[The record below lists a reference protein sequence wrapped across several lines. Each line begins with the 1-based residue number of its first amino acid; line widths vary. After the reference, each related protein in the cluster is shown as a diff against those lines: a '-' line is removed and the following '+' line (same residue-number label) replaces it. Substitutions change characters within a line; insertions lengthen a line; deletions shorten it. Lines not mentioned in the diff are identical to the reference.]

1 MSILDIFKSKK
12 VLDSSPAVQNDI
24 YDSNVSQKAG
34 MGGINYI
41 DSHAYEIDR
50 IDISQITPLRT
61 FDNMP
66 HNLAGIAYKNYSSWQ
81 NYAASVGSNNSLQQ
95 YSQHILNR
103 LSYQECANLATDSMI
118 SKAVDVITRE
128 LFKSGGR
135 WINSHLDIDNF
146 EMILN
151 SLNFYNKIRLGVQ
164 RALEYGGAFLYI
176 NTDDTDLSL
185 PLYLNERTAS
195 TNKITGLTVIEP
207 WQAAP
212 VQVNSFN
219 PLKENYMEPE
229 LWWVLGASSTVHK
242 TRLIPVVFYSVPDLI
257 KPLYNYLGL
266 PLSFYMKN
274 YVSNADTVRQS
285 ISDLVLRFRT
295 KIIKTTAQKIA
306 DPQTQAR
313 VKYMNATSNNLA
325 TLLLAKDEEWI
336 ETVTSLSGM
345 DNLLS
350 QMYEL
355 MTASTRGI
363 PVTKLLGLSPR
374 GFNATGEYD
383 ENNFYDVID
392 GYSQTVVVP
401 VMERLAE
408 YILCFKAGI
417 LSEPKYEF
425 NPRKQ
430 IRPKEQAEINNLK
443 ADYISKLIMSGV
455 IAGRD
460 AIKAISEDNFKFDW
474 IDMADYKVPEN
485 PEVEQEMF
493 NKFLDE
499 WKESEHKRDENG
511 RFAKMEGAKNSGG
524 PENNN
529 KELETLIKKRDILID
544 EWNKKYIN
552 FRFDDPSTWGENITH
567 LSHKERVDKVLAA
580 IKKNGVDLE
589 KYNISISEN
598 RFGQTSVYLTYKGY
612 RIRISD
618 HMNSDYFNTA
628 NYRLSISDIED
639 TLPGILEI
647 IDTSSEINKIRA
659 EEAKKARR
667 LEYEQKKESRQNKR
681 ASEASEVEA
690 KAKEYMEL
698 HKDFPYQEELK
709 KLVDKAVKWYM
720 NGSSS
725 KLKLP
730 DSKERYRI
738 KQAYKEKAE
747 KDLPQAEKNI
757 LKVSRMALS
766 GNNEYYPA
774 PTQDMI
780 DKYGL
785 ENEDIYL
792 NSKYSKEIHSKYPE
806 IDYDDLIRIIGTS
819 LYTPKAVEAYTTEKG
834 YQGYKFTT
842 KSEKYGYDVKVDM
855 VKYPHWYEIKNAE
868 LNKI

>member
-1 MSILDIFKSKK
+1 
-12 VLDSSPAVQNDI
+12 
-24 YDSNVSQKAG
+24 

-41 DSHAYEIDR
+41 DSPAY
-50 IDISQITPLRT
+50 
-61 FDNMP
+61 
-66 HNLAGIAYKNYSSWQ
+66 
-81 NYAASVGSNNSLQQ
+81 
-95 YSQHILNR
+95 
-103 LSYQECANLATDSMI
+103 
-118 SKAVDVITRE
+118 
-128 LFKSGGR
+128 
-135 WINSHLDIDNF
+135 
-146 EMILN
+146 
-151 SLNFYNKIRLGVQ
+151 
-164 RALEYGGAFLYI
+164 EYGGAFLYI
-176 NTDDTDLSL
+176 NTDDTDLNL

-336 ETVTSLSGM
+336 ETVTSLTGM

-485 PEVEQEMF
+485 PEIEKELF
-493 NKFLDE
+493 NQWMDSWNNKIKIED
-499 WKESEHKRDENG
+499 DDIDVYI
-511 RFAKMEGAKNSGG
+511 EGAEWRTLKNG
-524 PENNN
+524 
-529 KELETLIKKRDILID
+529 KRVLID
-544 EWNKKYIN
+544 METGELLLGGGDIEKEQRIRPEEWGTAYTEYSGKGQVAVNFLLDKKEGYVPDVITVAGYGVDIPYGKIKTSASVGYGLAHIIERRN
-552 FRFDDPSTWGENITH
+552 NEGLNGENFVKNELIP
-567 LSHKERVDKVLAA
+567 LL
-580 IKKNGVDLE
+580 KNGASYMNMPKNKNEQLPKKLFIKTND
-589 KYNISISEN
+589 KIGIISLDWY
-598 RFGQTSVYLTYKGY
+598 GDKQCWCVTGYYK
-612 RIRISD
+612 SD
-618 HMNSDYFNTA
+618 
-628 NYRLSISDIED
+628 
-639 TLPGILEI
+639 
-647 IDTSSEINKIRA
+647 K
-659 EEAKKARR
+659 
-667 LEYEQKKESRQNKR
+667 NKR
-681 ASEASEVEA
+681 
-690 KAKEYMEL
+690 
-698 HKDFPYQEELK
+698 
-709 KLVDKAVKWYM
+709 
-720 NGSSS
+720 
-725 KLKLP
+725 
-730 DSKERYRI
+730 
-738 KQAYKEKAE
+738 
-747 KDLPQAEKNI
+747 
-757 LKVSRMALS
+757 
-766 GNNEYYPA
+766 
-774 PTQDMI
+774 
-780 DKYGL
+780 
-785 ENEDIYL
+785 
-792 NSKYSKEIHSKYPE
+792 
-806 IDYDDLIRIIGTS
+806 
-819 LYTPKAVEAYTTEKG
+819 
-834 YQGYKFTT
+834 
-842 KSEKYGYDVKVDM
+842 
-855 VKYPHWYEIKNAE
+855 
-868 LNKI
+868 

>member
-12 VLDSSPAVQNDI
+12 VLDSSPAAQNDI
-24 YDSNVSQKAG
+24 YEGNVLQNAG

-41 DSHAYEIDR
+41 DSHAYETGR
-50 IDISQITPLRT
+50 IDISQITPIRT

-151 SLNFYNKIRLGVQ
+151 SLHFYDKVRLAVQ

-474 IDMADYKVPEN
+474 IDMADYKMPEN
-485 PEVEQEMF
+485 SEVEKEIF

-499 WKESEHKRDENG
+499 WKENDHDRDENG
-511 RFAKMEGAKNSGG
+511 RFKNKGGSSESNINDIQEKIDSLKNIDFSKDNKLPNLNKDTLEQYGFEDKPVVLKKNIIEKNKVNHPDITDDMAREIIGNSLYRPEVILKGHKDKPAYHNFITRLKDDKNSIVLLELSDEK
-524 PENNN
+524 ENYEIVNYHI
-529 KELETLIKKRDILID
+529 IK
-544 EWNKKYIN
+544 
-552 FRFDDPSTWGENITH
+552 
-567 LSHKERVDKVLAA
+567 
-580 IKKNGVDLE
+580 
-589 KYNISISEN
+589 N
-598 RFGQTSVYLTYKGY
+598 RQRT
-612 RIRISD
+612 
-618 HMNSDYFNTA
+618 
-628 NYRLSISDIED
+628 
-639 TLPGILEI
+639 
-647 IDTSSEINKIRA
+647 
-659 EEAKKARR
+659 
-667 LEYEQKKESRQNKR
+667 Q
-681 ASEASEVEA
+681 
-690 KAKEYMEL
+690 
-698 HKDFPYQEELK
+698 
-709 KLVDKAVKWYM
+709 
-720 NGSSS
+720 
-725 KLKLP
+725 
-730 DSKERYRI
+730 
-738 KQAYKEKAE
+738 KEKL
-747 KDLPQAEKNI
+747 DKNI
-757 LKVSRMALS
+757 K
-766 GNNEYYPA
+766 
-774 PTQDMI
+774 
-780 DKYGL
+780 
-785 ENEDIYL
+785 EN
-792 NSKYSKEIHSKYPE
+792 S
-806 IDYDDLIRIIGTS
+806 
-819 LYTPKAVEAYTTEKG
+819 
-834 YQGYKFTT
+834 
-842 KSEKYGYDVKVDM
+842 
-855 VKYPHWYEIKNAE
+855 
-868 LNKI
+868 

>member
-1 MSILDIFKSKK
+1 MKDIKIIHILGAKMSILDIFRSEKRK
-12 VLDSSPAVQNDI
+12 VEDSNIDAVQ
-24 YDSNVSQKAG
+24 
-34 MGGINYI
+34 YI
-41 DSHAYEIDR
+41 DSHAYETGR

-66 HNLAGIAYKNYSSWQ
+66 RELAGLAYRNFSSWQ
-81 NYAASVGSNNSLQQ
+81 NYAASVGTNNSLAQ
-95 YSQHILNR
+95 YSHHILNR

-128 LFKSGGR
+128 IFKSGGK

-151 SLNFYNKIRLGVQ
+151 SLNFYDKVRLAVQ
-164 RALEYGGAFLYI
+164 RAFEYGGAFIYI
-176 NTDDTDLSL
+176 NTDDTDLNL

-219 PLKENYMEPE
+219 PLKDNYMEPE

-242 TRLIPVVFYSVPDLI
+242 TRLIPIVFYSVPDLI

-392 GYSQTVVVP
+392 GYAKSVVIP
-401 VMERLAE
+401 IMEKVAE

-455 IAGRD
+455 IAGKD

-474 IDMADYKVPEN
+474 IDVEDYKMPEN
-485 PEVEQEMF
+485 PEVEQDIFNRFLDSWVMDKKDANGLEHDPETGQFASKSGSENNEDNIESEKTEYGEAFTQFKGKPKQAIEHLLKVRRGYVPGAFHRDDIGDIDLVWGNKHYGLKHIEKQRHKKGQDF
-493 NKFLDE
+493 NKLME
-499 WKESEHKRDENG
+499 EITYVIEHGKIID
-511 RFAKMEGAKNSGG
+511 
-524 PENNN
+524 
-529 KELETLIKKRDILID
+529 D
-544 EWNKKYIN
+544 EWNENMKVIVDETKKILIKLTW
-552 FRFDDPSTWGENITH
+552 DDEKVEN
-567 LSHKERVDKVLAA
+567 
-580 IKKNGVDLE
+580 KNRNWLFNGYF
-589 KYNISISEN
+589 KY
-598 RFGQTSVYLTYKGY
+598 
-612 RIRISD
+612 
-618 HMNSDYFNTA
+618 
-628 NYRLSISDIED
+628 
-639 TLPGILEI
+639 
-647 IDTSSEINKIRA
+647 
-659 EEAKKARR
+659 
-667 LEYEQKKESRQNKR
+667 
-681 ASEASEVEA
+681 
-690 KAKEYMEL
+690 EL
-698 HKDFPYQEELK
+698 
-709 KLVDKAVKWYM
+709 
-720 NGSSS
+720 
-725 KLKLP
+725 
-730 DSKERYRI
+730 
-738 KQAYKEKAE
+738 
-747 KDLPQAEKNI
+747 
-757 LKVSRMALS
+757 
-766 GNNEYYPA
+766 
-774 PTQDMI
+774 
-780 DKYGL
+780 
-785 ENEDIYL
+785 
-792 NSKYSKEIHSKYPE
+792 
-806 IDYDDLIRIIGTS
+806 
-819 LYTPKAVEAYTTEKG
+819 
-834 YQGYKFTT
+834 
-842 KSEKYGYDVKVDM
+842 
-855 VKYPHWYEIKNAE
+855 
-868 LNKI
+868 

>member
-1 MSILDIFKSKK
+1 
-12 VLDSSPAVQNDI
+12 
-24 YDSNVSQKAG
+24 

-41 DSHAYEIDR
+41 DSPAY
-50 IDISQITPLRT
+50 
-61 FDNMP
+61 
-66 HNLAGIAYKNYSSWQ
+66 
-81 NYAASVGSNNSLQQ
+81 
-95 YSQHILNR
+95 
-103 LSYQECANLATDSMI
+103 
-118 SKAVDVITRE
+118 
-128 LFKSGGR
+128 
-135 WINSHLDIDNF
+135 
-146 EMILN
+146 
-151 SLNFYNKIRLGVQ
+151 
-164 RALEYGGAFLYI
+164 EYGGAFLYI
-176 NTDDTDLSL
+176 NTDDTDLNL
-185 PLYLNERTAS
+185 PLFLNERTAS

-266 PLSFYMKN
+266 PFSFYMKN

-499 WKESEHKRDENG
+499 WKESEYKRDENG
-511 RFAKMEGAKNSGG
+511 RFTGKGGSKSKN
-524 PENNN
+524 
-529 KELETLIKKRDILID
+529 
-544 EWNKKYIN
+544 
-552 FRFDDPSTWGENITH
+552 
-567 LSHKERVDKVLAA
+567 
-580 IKKNGVDLE
+580 E
-589 KYNISISEN
+589 KQKS
-598 RFGQTSVYLTYKGY
+598 RKTY
-612 RIRISD
+612 
-618 HMNSDYFNTA
+618 
-628 NYRLSISDIED
+628 
-639 TLPGILEI
+639 
-647 IDTSSEINKIRA
+647 A
-659 EEAKKARR
+659 E
-667 LEYEQKKESRQNKR
+667 
-681 ASEASEVEA
+681 
-690 KAKEYMEL
+690 MC
-698 HKDFPYQEELK
+698 
-709 KLVDKAVKWYM
+709 
-720 NGSSS
+720 GT
-725 KLKLP
+725 
-730 DSKERYRI
+730 
-738 KQAYKEKAE
+738 AYKEYSGKPQEAIE
-747 KDLPQAEKNI
+747 HLLDAKNGYVPAAAHKDGIGDIDFLWGEPKSNNTKGYGFAHIIERREEQGI
-757 LKVSRMALS
+757 DGVSIIK
-766 GNNEYYPA
+766 
-774 PTQDMI
+774 QI
-780 DKYGL
+780 
-785 ENEDIYL
+785 
-792 NSKYSKEIHSKYPE
+792 PE
-806 IDYDDLIRIIGTS
+806 IIKNGKVGD
-819 LYTPKAVEAYTTEKG
+819 
-834 YQGYKFTT
+834 
-842 KSEKYGYDVKVDM
+842 GYDGRKTITYNDSMIVLAKED
-855 VKYPHWYEIKNAE
+855 KSNWILTEYILYDSI
-868 LNKI
+868 

>member
-1 MSILDIFKSKK
+1 MKDIKIIHILGAKMSILDIFRSEKRK
-12 VLDSSPAVQNDI
+12 VEDSNIDAVQ
-24 YDSNVSQKAG
+24 
-34 MGGINYI
+34 YI
-41 DSHAYEIDR
+41 DSHAYETGR

-66 HNLAGIAYKNYSSWQ
+66 RELAGLAYRNFSSWQ
-81 NYAASVGSNNSLQQ
+81 NYAASVGTNNSLAQ
-95 YSQHILNR
+95 YSHHILNR

-128 LFKSGGR
+128 IFKSGGK

-151 SLNFYNKIRLGVQ
+151 SLNFYDKVRLAVQ
-164 RALEYGGAFLYI
+164 RAFEYGGAFIYI
-176 NTDDTDLSL
+176 NTDDTDLNL

-219 PLKENYMEPE
+219 PLKDNYMEPE

-242 TRLIPVVFYSVPDLI
+242 TRLIPIVFYSVPDLI

-392 GYSQTVVVP
+392 GYAKSVVIP
-401 VMERLAE
+401 IMEKVAE
-408 YILCFKAGI
+408 HILCFKAGI

-455 IAGRD
+455 IAGKD

-474 IDMADYKVPEN
+474 IDVEDYKMPEN
-485 PEVEQEMF
+485 PEVEQDIFNRFLDSWVMDKKDANGLEHDPETGQFASKSGSENNEDNIESEKTEYGEAFTQFKGKPKQAIEHLLKVRRGYVPGAFHRDDIGDIDLVWGNKHYGLKHIEKQRHKKGQDF
-493 NKFLDE
+493 NKLME
-499 WKESEHKRDENG
+499 EITYVIEHGKIID
-511 RFAKMEGAKNSGG
+511 
-524 PENNN
+524 
-529 KELETLIKKRDILID
+529 D
-544 EWNKKYIN
+544 EWNENMKVIVDETKKILIKLTW
-552 FRFDDPSTWGENITH
+552 DDEKVEN
-567 LSHKERVDKVLAA
+567 
-580 IKKNGVDLE
+580 KNRNWLFNGYF
-589 KYNISISEN
+589 KY
-598 RFGQTSVYLTYKGY
+598 
-612 RIRISD
+612 
-618 HMNSDYFNTA
+618 
-628 NYRLSISDIED
+628 
-639 TLPGILEI
+639 
-647 IDTSSEINKIRA
+647 
-659 EEAKKARR
+659 
-667 LEYEQKKESRQNKR
+667 
-681 ASEASEVEA
+681 
-690 KAKEYMEL
+690 EL
-698 HKDFPYQEELK
+698 
-709 KLVDKAVKWYM
+709 
-720 NGSSS
+720 
-725 KLKLP
+725 
-730 DSKERYRI
+730 
-738 KQAYKEKAE
+738 
-747 KDLPQAEKNI
+747 
-757 LKVSRMALS
+757 
-766 GNNEYYPA
+766 
-774 PTQDMI
+774 
-780 DKYGL
+780 
-785 ENEDIYL
+785 
-792 NSKYSKEIHSKYPE
+792 
-806 IDYDDLIRIIGTS
+806 
-819 LYTPKAVEAYTTEKG
+819 
-834 YQGYKFTT
+834 
-842 KSEKYGYDVKVDM
+842 
-855 VKYPHWYEIKNAE
+855 
-868 LNKI
+868 